1 MILNYRNFNRHLDKN
16 FVFENNPNFA
26 VAVSG
31 GPDSMC
37 LLFLLNEWNKKIKG
51 KFIALIINHNI
62 RSNSSKESTYV
73 FKFLKNKNI
82 NSKIINV
89 KKNQVVKKNMSE
101 ARLNR
106 YDSLTNFC
114 KKNNII
120 HLFVGH
126 HMNDNLETF
135 INRKIS
141 GSDFE
146 GLSSMKSISLRN
158 KTNIIRPLLN
168 FSKKDILE
176 FNYKQ
181 KIPFVYDP
189 SNKNMTYT
197 RPVVRKFIKESN
209 ILVQK
214 EIINEFNTVLDNYNL
229 YKSMINNI
237 LIDAII
243 FVNINFIKIRYS
255 YIINLDNLLSEK
267 IIKIIYKYFYQQN
280 PYLRS
285 KKIQLLLKQ
294 LKYDKFKIFNLKGLL
309 IKKVN
314 NSVIFCKKSN

>member
-197 RPVVRKFIKESN
+197 RPVVRKFLKESN